1 MDTKVFT
8 FTMLSPQIH
17 CDFYKNP
24 RMKLRVSANL
34 SNGDDP
40 LLQAAIN
47 AATLRFHETLR
58 PSILLSVSYFIAFS
72 FRHFVEHLVEP
83 LFHDPYVA
91 CFVSP
96 STSINDNQSTH
107 PYCLAT
113 RFLDEKLLQILGDTD
128 ELKQVVLLTDGADT
142 RAYRLTWP
150 NSTLIFDISAEK
162 IYSEIFS
169 KLRDVGA
176 QITRNCLLIH
186 VPKETP
192 NVQEALRKKGFN
204 GNRPSIWIL
213 QGFPLMTLASFENVL
228 LTVGSLAT
236 KGCLLIGEIPAG
248 LIEPSHDVEAGQGE
262 WIHRIFMSHG
272 FQVKVQDH
280 EQVAKNLGAKLLKE
294 PSNSILFAAEHL
306 RFSDDQMAT
315 WRWEFQRAED
325 EGDEQGFE
333 DL

>member
-1 MDTKVFT
+1 MEGVLGYTKVST
-8 FTMLSPQIH
+8 FTKIIPQIH
-17 CDFYKNP
+17 CNFYKI
-24 RMKLRVSANL
+24 RKMKLRVSANL

-58 PSILLSVSYFIAFS
+58 
-72 FRHFVEHLVEP
+72 EKP

-96 STSINDNQSTH
+96 STSINDNQSAH

-113 RFLDEKLLQILGDTD
+113 RFLDEKLLQILGHTD

-162 IYSEIFS
+162 IYSELSS

-186 VPKETP
+186 VPKESP

-213 QGFPLMTLASFENVL
+213 QGLPLMTLANFENVL
-228 LTVGSLAT
+228 STVGSLAM
-236 KGCLLIGEIPAG
+236 KGCLLIGEIPAE
-248 LIEPSHDVEAGQGE
+248 LIEPSHEVEVGE

-272 FQVKVQDH
+272 FQVKVYDH
-280 EQVAKNLGAKLLKE
+280 EQIAKNLGAELLKE
-294 PSNSILFAAEHL
+294 PPNSILFVAEHL
-306 RFSDDQMAT
+306 RFSDDQMET